1 MCVCVYVRD
10 DAGGDADGDREMP
23 MEHERRESR
32 CRAPLAA
39 RQARMA
45 YMEERWLLATV
56 DTKLACACVCI
67 SAVNQHP

>member
-1 MCVCVYVRD
+1 MCLLCMCVTTPEAMPTGIERCRWSMRD
-10 DAGGDADGDREMP
+10 
-23 MEHERRESR
+23 ESR
-32 CRAPLAA
+32 WRAPLAA
-39 RQARMA
+39 RQTRMA